1 MSRTRR
7 TLVAICSACA
17 LAALWGAVATA
28 GPAEFARYQQRELDN
43 GAVTLR
49 VAAAVEYQYALE
61 AIDRGERDQAAV
73 HLQNA
78 LSLRPRFADA
88 QFTLARLH
96 AREFN
101 PEAVVHFV
109 QGVTTAA
116 TTFEAQRFL
125 AINGVVTFALV
136 LILAS
141 GIVWIALA
149 VRYFPFI
156 AHSVAE
162 MFKDRFNAVGPRL
175 TAFLVILTPFAILP
189 GFATAAGMVMLMT
202 WPFMQRRERV
212 MSMII
217 MATFA
222 TLAWFAPTLDRYSSV
237 ADPNSLVSLI
247 ARANDSPADESLE
260 RALANADAE
269 GLEAERQAAMG
280 LLATRAGDTETAAA
294 HFLRSISI
302 KPGNAIPYINLG
314 NVYYLNGQYVKALE
328 GYRKAE
334 QADSTDA
341 IAQYNLAQA
350 YIKTLLMS
358 ESSRALNRASKL
370 NVDQVIESIAKPAR
384 DRMPIYPHPYSSR
397 DLWRMAHIE
406 GRRHNPGLLTSVI
419 ATITGQSVRL
429 SFWIAV
435 VSMTLVLVVQR
446 ITRPGKLAFQCANC
460 GELACDGCCKDARG
474 SVICQACSDAVA
486 GVSSDK
492 VLDALLRQ
500 RRQSV
505 VIKRRRS
512 TRWLTIWLP
521 GLRHIFFGRFA
532 SGFFIAILFSFSA
545 LMLWTRGYPVADWN
559 SLFTPTPL
567 WKWILPGLG
576 VAISYWSALTAHQ
589 RYEVRN
595 TRVGTS
601 RPRSTDADSHNTSQ
615 TA

>member
-17 LAALWGAVATA
+17 IAVLWVAVAPA
-28 GPAEFARYQQRELDN
+28 GPAEFARYQQQELN
-43 GAVTLR
+43 YGAVTLR
-49 VAAAVEYQYALE
+49 VAAVIEYQYALD
-61 AIDRGERDQAAV
+61 AIERGERDNAAT

-78 LSLRPRFADA
+78 LQLRPRFADA
-88 QFTLARLH
+88 HFTLARVR
-96 AREFN
+96 AREMN
-101 PEAVVHFV
+101 PEAVYHFV
-109 QGVTTAA
+109 QGVVIAA
-116 TTFEAQRFL
+116 TTFESQRFL
-125 AINGVVTFALV
+125 AINSVVTLALV

-162 MFKDRFNAVGPRL
+162 MFKERFDAVGPRM
-175 TAFLVILTPFAILP
+175 TALLVILTPFALFP
-189 GFATAAGMVMLMT
+189 GFATAAAMVMLLT

-212 MSMII
+212 MSMVI
-217 MATFA
+217 MASFA
-222 TLAWFAPTLDRYSSV
+222 ALAWFAPVMDRYSTV

-247 ARANDSPADESLE
+247 ARANDSPADEALT
-260 RALANADAE
+260 RALANARAE
-269 GLEAERQAAMG
+269 GLEAERQAALG
-280 LLATRAGDTETAAA
+280 LLATRAGDTENAAA

-302 KPGNAIPYINLG
+302 KPGVAISYINLG

-341 IAQYNLAQA
+341 VAQYNLAQA

-358 ESSRALNRASKL
+358 ESSRALNRASQL
-370 NVDQVIESIAKPAR
+370 NVEGVIGSIARPAR
-384 DRMPIYPHPYSSR
+384 DRMPIYPRPYSSG
-397 DLWRMAHIE
+397 DLWHMAGIE
-406 GRRHNPGLLTSVI
+406 GRHHNPALLTSVI
-419 ATITGQSVRL
+419 ASVTGQSARI
-429 SFWIAV
+429 SFWIAA
-435 VSMTLVLVVQR
+435 VSLVLVVGVQR
-446 ITRPGKLAFQCANC
+446 LTRPGKLAFQCANC
-460 GELACDGCCKDARG
+460 GDLTCDGCCQDARG
-474 SVICQACSDAVA
+474 SVICQTCNDAVV

-512 TRWLTIWLP
+512 TRWLTIWVP

-532 SGFFIAILFSFSA
+532 RGFFIATVFSFSA
-545 LMLWTRGYPVADWN
+545 LMLWTRGYLVPDWN
-559 SLFTPTPL
+559 SLSTPTPL
-567 WKWILPGLG
+567 WKWIVPGLG
-576 VAISYWSALTAHQ
+576 VAISYWVALTANQ

-595 TRVGTS
+595 TRIGTS
-601 RPRSTDADSHNTSQ
+601 RPRNNEPESNKAS
-615 TA
+615 A